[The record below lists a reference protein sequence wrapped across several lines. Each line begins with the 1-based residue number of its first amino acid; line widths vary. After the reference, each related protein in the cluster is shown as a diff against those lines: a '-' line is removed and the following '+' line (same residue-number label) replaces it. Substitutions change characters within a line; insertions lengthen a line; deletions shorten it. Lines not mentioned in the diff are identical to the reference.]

1 MLNNLQFNFRK
12 EKEGP
17 ENDLVNTFLNQYTHN
32 FEKKNYKFKILKEV
46 YAETGIPDILIVV
59 WEDVNKSDW
68 SPKRNKLDKTDIKI
82 LHHISSNGKR
92 GIRFKRILQQLG
104 YSEKSAQKSLKKL
117 VQAELIFFNGM
128 TARIKDFENS
138 FFVREI
144 ISIEAKM
151 SDWKNAFKQAQLN
164 ENFSSHSY
172 VLLPDKTITENVV
185 SSINGNLGI
194 FSQSEDGAKLK
205 VRAKKAKLPGSYF
218 SWIINEYIGRQLA
231 SAL

>member
-92 GIRFKRILQQLG
+92 GIRFKRIL
-104 YSEKSAQKSLKKL
+104 
-117 VQAELIFFNGM
+117 
-128 TARIKDFENS
+128 IK
-138 FFVREI
+138 
-144 ISIEAKM
+144 
-151 SDWKNAFKQAQLN
+151 
-164 ENFSSHSY
+164 
-172 VLLPDKTITENVV
+172 
-185 SSINGNLGI
+185 
-194 FSQSEDGAKLK
+194 
-205 VRAKKAKLPGSYF
+205 
-218 SWIINEYIGRQLA
+218 
-231 SAL
+231 